1 MNKATHPVR
10 KQYVD
15 LLRFDHRGNFTNP
28 IGRVDHR
35 LSGSIRSGHIVRGAW
50 LGGRLPSRDRL
61 CALKRTLGAAFRT
74 TDPGNL
80 STFGH
85 RNHHVATFLVTLD
98 TEFVD
103 AFLNSKRLLFYYD
116 FFAG

>member
-1 MNKATHPVR
+1 MNKAAHPVR
-10 KQYVD
+10 EQYVD

-35 LSGSIRSGHIVRGAW
+35 LSGSIRSGHIVWGAR

-61 CALKRTLGAAFRT
+61 CALKRTLCTTLRT

-80 STFGH
+80 STFG
-85 RNHHVATFLVTLD
+85 
-98 TEFVD
+98 
-103 AFLNSKRLLFYYD
+103 Y
-116 FFAG
+116 